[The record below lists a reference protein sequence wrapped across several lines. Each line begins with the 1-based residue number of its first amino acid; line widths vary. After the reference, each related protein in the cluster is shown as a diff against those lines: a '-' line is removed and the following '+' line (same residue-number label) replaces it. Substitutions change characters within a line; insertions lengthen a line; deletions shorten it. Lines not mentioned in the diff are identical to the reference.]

1 MKRRVALGVLA
12 LLLGSGGLLLAQPR
26 PAAPTT
32 DSPEAQFV
40 RHMIVHHEQAL
51 GLSAPMLRRSGD
63 RSLRSVA
70 LDITL
75 GQQEQLRQMRAWLAG
90 WGLSPRPRPTPAQA
104 RGMGM
109 ASVDDI
115 EALSFL
121 PLPQAEASFLRLMIR
136 HHQGAVGMSE
146 ALQDSPQPNVRRL
159 ARQVLATQQGEIATM
174 QSLLRAR
181 GEVQKMAP
189 AQAAPGHQH

>member
-1 MKRRVALGVLA
+1 MRRRAAAGLLA
-12 LLLGSGGLLLAQPR
+12 LLLGGGGLLLTQPR

-32 DSPEAQFV
+32 DSAEAQFV

-75 GQQEQLRQMRAWLAG
+75 GQEEQLRQMRAWLAG
-90 WGLSPRPRPTPAQA
+90 WGFSPRPRPTPAQA

-115 EALSFL
+115 EALSSL
-121 PLPQAEASFLRLMIR
+121 PLPQAEVSFLRLMIR
-136 HHQGAVGMSE
+136 HHQGAIAMSRP
-146 ALQDSPQPNVRRL
+146 LQNSPQPNVRRL
-159 ARQVLATQQGEIATM
+159 ARQVVATQQGEIATM

-181 GEVQKMAP
+181 GEVQNMAP